1 MAKFQIKDIN
11 GVIPALITPFDEKE
25 NFDEKRMRAVV
36 EHLLKRGVHG
46 LYLTGSTGES
56 FLMTPDERKRVV
68 AVVVD
73 QVGGRVPVIAQ
84 IGNIGTKKSID
95 LAQHAERAGVDAIS
109 SLPPFYWHFGNDNI
123 FNYYKEI
130 TESTDLP
137 MIVYSISL
145 AGLMSF
151 EQVKRF
157 STIGGVKGIKYTAT
171 THFEIMRM
179 KEELGDDFM
188 IYSGCDEMSL
198 SGLSFGA
205 DGIIGSFYNMM
216 PEIFFKLYDAMKNN
230 DLQTAEE
237 LQHTANIL
245 IIYSLQKNCL
255 AVMKRALAWMGID
268 GGYCRSPFVNFDK
281 AGEKKL
287 KKEFKALK
295 AKHKITGVDFLDA
308 I

>member
-1 MAKFQIKDIN
+1 
-11 GVIPALITPFDEKE
+11 
-25 NFDEKRMRAVV
+25 
-36 EHLLKRGVHG
+36 
-46 LYLTGSTGES
+46 
-56 FLMTPDERKRVV
+56 
-68 AVVVD
+68 
-73 QVGGRVPVIAQ
+73 
-84 IGNIGTKKSID
+84 
-95 LAQHAERAGVDAIS
+95 
-109 SLPPFYWHFGNDNI
+109 
-123 FNYYKEI
+123 
-130 TESTDLP
+130 
-137 MIVYSISL
+137 
-145 AGLMSF
+145 
-151 EQVKRF
+151 
-157 STIGGVKGIKYTAT
+157 
-171 THFEIMRM
+171 
-179 KEELGDDFM
+179 M

-295 AKHKITGVDFLDA
+295 AKHKITGVDFPRCHLDPTLSGETCPRSA
-308 I
+308 PARGCRWGGYTPHRDRSTGWRRGRKRTS